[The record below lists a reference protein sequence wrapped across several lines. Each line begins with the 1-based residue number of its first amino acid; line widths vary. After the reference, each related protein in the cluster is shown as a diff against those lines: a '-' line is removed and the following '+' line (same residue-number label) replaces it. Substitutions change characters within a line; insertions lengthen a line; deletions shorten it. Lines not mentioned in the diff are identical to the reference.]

1 MLVLPATL
9 TLAQA
14 RDTLRMLEQS
24 LRADADATLTV
35 DASAL
40 QSFDTSAVA
49 VLLACRRLADAAGK
63 GFALSGVPRQMGE
76 LIRLYGVA
84 SLLSLASEP
93 EPVPGAATGAAA

>member
-40 QSFDTSAVA
+40 HAFDTSAVA
-49 VLLACRRLADAAGK
+49 VLLECRRLADAWGK
-63 GFALSGVPRQMGE
+63 GFALTGVPTQMGE

-84 SLLSLASEP
+84 SLLSLPDEP
-93 EPVPGAATGAAA
+93 APATGTAA

>member
-24 LRADADATLTV
+24 LRADADTTLTV

-40 QSFDTSAVA
+40 QAFDTSAVA
-49 VLLACRRLADAAGK
+49 VLLECRRLADAWGK
-63 GFALSGVPRQMGE
+63 GFALSGVPPQMGE
-76 LIRLYGVA
+76 LIRLYGVE
-84 SLLSLASEP
+84 SLLSLPPKAEP
-93 EPVPGAATGAAA
+93 EPATGVVA